1 METVSHISSSTRR
14 IDPPPSHFK
23 HRDVQIWGTL
33 AFMDHGVS
41 NGTAVEPVSVHTYA
55 KVLEAVPKE
64 GVPVYLKKG
73 AQ

>member
-1 METVSHISSSTRR
+1 
-14 IDPPPSHFK
+14 
-23 HRDVQIWGTL
+23 
-33 AFMDHGVS
+33 MDHGVS